1 MQLQSNN
8 NSAATPIRPA
18 VPDDDSAEMGPHPL
32 PTAIADCD
40 TRNDDDGAC
49 TVPSIS
55 EEDERASSEVPA
67 EEDGPNE
74 TRFVVVENAI
84 RDDTSSSSSSDGGS
98 SAGSDHGEPAKDDGE
113 TGSSLRRVLRLGARP
128 SGGPVN
134 FELDDGRVISLTSRE
149 AFAPLRDVKE
159 TIRLK
164 TGSLCRQ
171 KLPTSVARVRS
182 RGRWEETTL
191 VPKEPPIGQ
200 TTTPAAGKASVRH
213 RIRKGPFDRRT
224 LLNALKRLST
234 AALDVSNVVAS
245 LCDDVFPET
254 TTTTTTPTTPLSI
267 DA

>member
-1 MQLQSNN
+1 MQLQTNN

-18 VPDDDSAEMGPHPL
+18 VPDDDSVEMGPHPL
-32 PTAIADCD
+32 PADTAD
-40 TRNDDDGAC
+40 TGLDRNDDDGAC

-55 EEDERASSEVPA
+55 EEDEHASSEVPA
-67 EEDGPNE
+67 DGDGSNE

-84 RDDTSSSSSSDGGS
+84 RDDTSSSSSSSSDDGS

-113 TGSSLRRVLRLGARP
+113 TGSSLRRVLRLGTRP

-171 KLPTSVARVRS
+171 KLPASVARVRS
-182 RGRWEETTL
+182 RGRWEETSL

-200 TTTPAAGKASVRH
+200 TTTPSAGKASVRH

-254 TTTTTTPTTPLSI
+254 TTTTPLPI